1 MLISELAR
9 EAGVTTKAVR
19 YYESIGLIAAER
31 RPNGY
36 RDYGEGD
43 VRLVREI
50 RDLGALGIR
59 VEQSRPFLECLVA
72 GHGKGDDCA
81 DARAIYRAAIAEF
94 DARIAELTARRDAV
108 AGLLDDAF
116 ERVDPECGC
125 MRAEAGA

>member
-19 YYESIGLIAAER
+19 YYESVGLIAAQR

-36 RDYGEGD
+36 REYDDGD

-50 RDLGALGIR
+50 RDLGSLGIR

-72 GHGKGDDCA
+72 GHGQGDDCA
-81 DARAIYRAAIAEF
+81 DAREIYRAAIAEF
-94 DARIAELTARRDAV
+94 DSRIAELTARRDAV
-108 AGLLDDAF
+108 ASLLDDAF
-116 ERVDPECGC
+116 ERVDPQCGC
-125 MRAEAGA
+125 VRAEVGA

>member
-36 RDYGEGD
+36 REYGDGD
-43 VRLVREI
+43 VQLVREI

-72 GHGKGDDCA
+72 GHGNGDDCA
-81 DARAIYRAAIAEF
+81 DARAIYRAAITEF
-94 DARIAELTARRDAV
+94 EARIAELTARRDAV
-108 AGLLDDAF
+108 MALLDDAF
-116 ERVDPECGC
+116 ERVDPECG
-125 MRAEAGA
+125 

>member
-9 EAGVTTKAVR
+9 QAGVTTKAVR

-36 RDYGEGD
+36 RDYGDGD

-72 GHGKGDDCA
+72 GHGNGDDCA
-81 DARAIYRAAIAEF
+81 DARAIYRAAVAEF

-125 MRAEAGA
+125 ARAGAGA